1 MLQRVDAELR
11 AGVAPP
17 RRGPFSRL
25 RAFGRSFA
33 EWVEDCAH
41 HYAAAQLYGHLIR
54 LSDHE
59 LAQRGLSRDTLAH
72 DLIQRRKQ
80 ETRS

>member
-1 MLQRVDAELR
+1 MLQRVDAELPEV
-11 AGVAPP
+11 AAPP
-17 RRGPFSRL
+17 RRSFSARL
-25 RAFGRSFA
+25 KAFAQSFV

-54 LSDHE
+54 LSDHK

-80 ETRS
+80 EKRS

>member
-1 MLQRVDAELR
+1 MLIGR
-11 AGVAPP
+11 ADENLPMAAAKPK
-17 RRGPFSRL
+17 RGLLSRL
-25 RAFGRSFA
+25 KAFARAFA
-33 EWVEDCAH
+33 EWIEDCAD

-72 DLIQRRKQ
+72 DLIQRRRV
-80 ETRS
+80 ERS

>member
-1 MLQRVDAELR
+1 MLQRVDAELP
-11 AGVAPP
+11 AEVAPP
-17 RRGPFSRL
+17 RRGLSSRL
-25 RAFGRSFA
+25 KAFAESFM

-80 ETRS
+80 EARS